1 MAEGPRPGTGSPGIP
16 VPRAL
21 RATGYFARSYRRTW
35 RASVATTF
43 VSPVLYLAAM
53 GVGLGH
59 FVNRGAHPGYLG
71 GVSYLQFVA
80 PALAAATAVS
90 TASGEATYPVMAAI
104 KWLKTYF
111 AMLATPLRVGDVLAG
126 HLLWIAARVTA
137 AVAAYLVVMAAFGTT
152 PSWQAVGVLPAGVLT
167 GLAFATP
174 LAAFSATQEND
185 SSFSLIF
192 RLGIVPLFLFSGVF
206 FPISVLPE
214 GLRVIAYATPLYHGV
229 ALCRMLDLGR
239 TAAGPLAAHAA
250 YLVALAAGGA
260 VLAHRAFSARLRT

>member
-1 MAEGPRPGTGSPGIP
+1 M
-16 VPRAL
+16 PRAL

-35 RASVATTF
+35 RASIATTF
-43 VSPVLYLAAM
+43 ASPVLYLAAM

-59 FVNRGAHPGYLG
+59 FVNHDAHRGALG
-71 GVSYLQFVA
+71 SVSYLQFVA

-104 KWLKTYF
+104 KWLRTYF

-126 HLLWIAARVTA
+126 HLIWMAVRLTG
-137 AVAAYLVVMAAFGTT
+137 AVAAYLVVMVAFGTT
-152 PSWQAVGVLPAGVLT
+152 PSWQAVGILPAGVLT

-206 FPISVLPE
+206 FPVSVLPV
-214 GLRVIAYATPLYHGV
+214 GLRVIAYATPLYQGV
-229 ALCRMLDLGR
+229 ALCRALDLGH
-239 TAAGPLAAHAA
+239 AAGGTLGVHAA
-250 YLVALAAGGA
+250 YLVALTTAGA
-260 VLAHRAFSARLRT
+260 LLAHRAFTARLRT